1 MRLSDQSDRDL
12 IGAVKRTPLVAAVM
26 ERIGRL
32 IDVGTYPPG
41 AKLPSE
47 RELREQLEVGRST
60 VREALRGL
68 EVLGLIELRQGRGA
82 FVRSPHPQLG
92 GGAAGPPGE
101 GWQLERV
108 AEARLAIETSAAS
121 LAAVRRTD
129 EQLKSIEAQVSAF
142 EDAMAA
148 DDLSA
153 LMLADVSFHEAIA
166 EAANPVLAAAL
177 KAVVV
182 LGIQARR
189 TSLTDPARRGTVL
202 DRHRAIYDAIVQ
214 RDPQGA
220 RMRMEQHIAGFLEEI
235 GLGVSE
241 WGWPAV
247 SATPSTAFDSA
258 ADDSQGE
265 GVLP

>member
-82 FVRSPHPQLG
+82 FVRSPHPQLAG
-92 GGAAGPPGE
+92 VGAAGPPGE

-108 AEARLAIETSAAS
+108 AEARLAIETNAAS

-129 EQLKSIEAQVSAF
+129 EQLASIQMQVAAF
-142 EDAMAA
+142 EEAMAT
-148 DDLSA
+148 DRS
-153 LMLADVSFHEAIA
+153 E
-166 EAANPVLAAAL
+166 E
-177 KAVVV
+177 
-182 LGIQARR
+182 RR
-189 TSLTDPARRGTVL
+189 VGKECRSRWSPY
-202 DRHRAIYDAIVQ
+202 H
-214 RDPQGA
+214 
-220 RMRMEQHIAGFLEEI
+220 
-235 GLGVSE
+235 
-241 WGWPAV
+241 
-247 SATPSTAFDSA
+247 
-258 ADDSQGE
+258 
-265 GVLP
+265 